1 MLINRINNLRIRSKF
16 ILLYVL
22 GVFLPLSLILTFF
35 TNAVTEEIRHREEKN
50 AEISFERD
58 QYGRVYQIPP
68 RGRILR
74 ADTVL

>member
-35 TNAVTEEIRHREEKN
+35 TNTVTEEIRHREKKN
-50 AEISFERD
+50 AEIFR
-58 QYGRVYQIPP
+58 
-68 RGRILR
+68 
-74 ADTVL
+74 